1 MLDAAS
7 KILEEKGLEYK
18 LAYQEKQK
26 KGLINR

>member
-26 KGLINR
+26 KMIK